1 MGSVRVRSGS
11 ATLFFDFRYR
21 GKRCREQTTLPD
33 TSANRRRM
41 SKLLE
46 QIEAEITLGTFE
58 YRKYFPQSTHA
69 HHFETSETGHTS
81 AESMPL
87 FRDFAW
93 QWFAENRPRWKR
105 SMAETVEGTLRHH
118 LVPQFG
124 DMVLQQITKA
134 GILAYRAILADRP
147 GQGGRKLSPDR
158 VNHIMTRLHMILTEA
173 VERFAFPNPWINIR
187 PLKIPKSQVDPFT
200 LAEVKTVITGV
211 RVDFR
216 NYYTVR
222 YFTGLRTGEIDG
234 LKWKYVDFDKRV
246 IHVQETIVDG
256 EEDTPKTQT
265 SYRSVQ
271 MSSLV
276 HEALQNQFAATGER
290 SDFVFCSH
298 TGLPLIHRNVTRRIW
313 YPTLKLLGLKR
324 RRPSQTR
331 HTAATL
337 WLAAGENPEW
347 IARQLGHANTQML
360 FKIYSRFVPN
370 LTRQD
375 GSAFERLLIQN
386 LTDPTKETLHDQLGP

>member
-1 MGSVRVRSGS
+1 MGNIRKRQDTGL
-11 ATLFFDFRYR
+11 LFFDFRYR
-21 GKRCREQTTLPD
+21 GTRCREYTTLPD

-41 SKLLE
+41 E
-46 QIEAEITLGTFE
+46 QVLGHIEAEIILGSLD
-58 YRKYFPQSTHA
+58 YSRYFPDS
-69 HHFETSETGHTS
+69 
-81 AESMPL
+81 PL
-87 FRDFAW
+87 GIRFNNSPAPAVPQGVAFSDFAW
-93 QWFAENRPRWKR
+93 QWYAENKPRWKR
-105 SMAETVEGTLRHH
+105 SMAATVEGTLRHH

-124 DMVLQQITKA
+124 GMALHEITKA
-134 GILAYRAILADRP
+134 GILAYRAALAERP

-158 VNHIMTRLHMILTEA
+158 INHIMTRLHMILTEA
-173 VERFAFPNPWINIR
+173 VERFAFPNPWINIK

-200 LAEVKTVITGV
+200 LAEVRTVITGV

-222 YFTGLRTGEIDG
+222 FFTGLRTGEIDG

-246 IHVQETIVDG
+246 IHVQETIVAG
-256 EEDTPKTQT
+256 EEDTPKTQA

-276 HEALQNQFAATGER
+276 YEALQNQLAATGES
-290 SDFVFCSH
+290 SDYVFCSR
-298 TGLPLIHRNVTRRIW
+298 TGATLNHRNVTQRIW
-313 YPTLKLLGLKR
+313 YPTLRLLRLKR
-324 RRPSQTR
+324 RRPYQTR
-331 HTAATL
+331 HTSATL

-360 FKIYSRFVPN
+360 FKTYSRFVPN

-375 GSAFERLLIQN
+375 GSAFERLIQSQVSI
-386 LTDPTKETLHDQLGP
+386 LQPSKETL